1 MDIETFRTLTKTS
14 SSGHGNK
21 DTFTYNCGNGIT
33 VTVSQK
39 VQQIEDCIKTL
50 THLLQN
56 ELKSARID
64 KI

>member
-1 MDIETFRTLTKTS
+1 MDVETFRTLTKTS
-14 SSGHGNK
+14 FGGHGNK
-21 DTFTYNCGNGIT
+21 DNFIYNCDNGIT

-39 VQQIEDCIKTL
+39 AQQLDDCIKTL